1 MAITAALAA
10 DLRLLTAALDEPGTD
25 IAATLHQ
32 LAADT
37 AAGVPSYLG
46 LSVMVSRSDPLF
58 TSTYLNDGVVAGDV
72 RTSLQLR
79 LPGIGDRRS
88 PPTVAI
94 IFYAGTPGAFVDLSA
109 DLAWLTARPLADFI
123 LDQHLTIPAGSLTG
137 GQLRA
142 TSAINQAIGVLIGRG
157 YTPQQA
163 DSELDTQAGHAR
175 ADRLTA
181 AHLVL
186 ARLTPDSGG
195 VADFDIH

>member
-1 MAITAALAA
+1 MNITAALAA

-37 AAGVPSYLG
+37 TAGVPSYLG

-58 TSTYLNDGVVAGDV
+58 TSTYLIDGVVAGDV

-79 LPGIGDRRS
+79 LPGLGDGRS

-94 IFYAGTPGAFVDLSA
+94 IVYAGSPGAFVDLAA

-123 LDQHLTIPAGSLTG
+123 LDQHLVIPAGSVTG

-142 TSAINQAIGVLIGRG
+142 ASAINQAIGVLVGRG

-163 DSELDTQAGHAR
+163 DWELDTQAGHAR
-175 ADRLTA
+175 TDRLSA
-181 AHLVL
+181 AHHIL
-186 ARLTPDSGG
+186 ACLTGG
-195 VADFDIH
+195 VVDHDFHIH